1 MAMIKGITISYIRK
15 IRTGTDPFGA
25 PLWEESKE
33 DVGNVLVAPASSVG
47 ITTSTDL
54 NGKKMVYTLAIPK
67 GDTHEWTDCEVE
79 FFGHRWRSVGF
90 PQKGIEDLVPL
101 DWNQK
106 VTVETYG

>member
-1 MAMIKGITISYIRK
+1 MI
-15 IRTGTDPFGA
+15 
-25 PLWEESKE
+25 
-33 DVGNVLVAPASSVG
+33 
-47 ITTSTDL
+47 
-54 NGKKMVYTLAIPK
+54 YTLAIPK

-79 FFGHRWRSVGF
+79 FFGRRWRSVGF